1 MKVLY
6 IDFEQ
11 GYKSLGST
19 EDITK
24 SFGYPMIQ
32 FDKYSDFKKLL
43 GSLFERKVI
52 HEEVQIGT
60 VTVPQESTKW
70 VRKPGVELDCI
81 VLDTG
86 TELVKKYQREL
97 QGTKDKLT
105 IQQWGQIK
113 NQLDV
118 LMNVVNQLPCSVI
131 VNTHVKPM
139 RDDELGLQKLYP
151 AIEGSTKEDV
161 GKWFDFVLYTK
172 VDKDKTGK
180 RNYIWVTGRDERYC
194 HAKDRSQALKPEMLQ
209 DYSKIFDVVKEK
221 GWSNAKVL
229 CIGDPGS
236 GKTLSLK
243 TINKEGSK

>member
-11 GYKSLGST
+11 GYKSLGSPA
-19 EDITK
+19 DIK
-24 SFGYPMIQ
+24 ENFGYPMLQ

-43 GSLFERKVI
+43 GSLFERKTI
-52 HEEVQIGT
+52 QEEVQIGSIK
-60 VTVPQESTKW
+60 VPQESTRW
-70 VRKPGVELDCI
+70 VYKDGVELDCI
-81 VLDTG
+81 VVDTG

-113 NQLDV
+113 NQLDI
-118 LMNVVNQLPCSVI
+118 LMNVVNQLPCSII
-131 VNTHVKPM
+131 VNTHIKPM
-139 RDDELGLQKLYP
+139 RDEELGIQKLYP
-151 AIEGSTKEDV
+151 NIEGSTKEDI

-172 VDKDKTGK
+172 VEKDKTGK
-180 RNYIWVTGRDERYC
+180 RNYIWVTARDERYC
-194 HAKDRSQALKPEMLQ
+194 HAKDRSQTLKTEMLQ
-209 DYSKIFDVVKEK
+209 DYNEIFQATYEK
-221 GWSNAKVL
+221 GWDNAKIL

-243 TINKEGSK
+243 TINKEGK

>member
-6 IDFEQ
+6 LDFEQ
-11 GYKSLGST
+11 GYKSLGSPD
-19 EDITK
+19 DISN
-24 SFGYPMIQ
+24 SFGYPMLQ
-32 FDKYSDFKKLL
+32 FDKYSYFKKLL
-43 GSLFERKVI
+43 GSLFERKTI
-52 HEEVQIGT
+52 QEEVQIGAIR
-60 VTVPQESTKW
+60 VPQESTKW
-70 VRKPGVELDCI
+70 VRKDGVDLDCI

-113 NQLDV
+113 NQLDI

-131 VNTHVKPM
+131 VNVHTKPM
-139 RDDELGLQKLYP
+139 RDEELGIQKLYP
-151 AIEGSTKEDV
+151 AVEGSTKEDV

-172 VDKDKTGK
+172 VDKDKTGR

-194 HAKDRSQALKPEMLQ
+194 HAKDRSQSLKTEMLQ
-209 DYSKIFDVVKEK
+209 DYSQIFNVVKEK
-221 GWSNAKVL
+221 GWGNAKVL

-243 TINKEGSK
+243 TINKKEGK

>member
-6 IDFEQ
+6 VDFEQ
-11 GYKSLGST
+11 GYKSLGSGD
-19 EDITK
+19 DIK
-24 SFGYPMIQ
+24 NIFGYPMLQ
-32 FDKYSDFKKLL
+32 FDTYSDFKKLL
-43 GSLFERKVI
+43 GNLFERKKVQ
-52 HEEVQIGT
+52 EEVQIGA
-60 VTVPQESTKW
+60 VKVPQESTKW
-70 VRKPGVELDCI
+70 VKKPGVELDCI

-113 NQLDV
+113 NQLDI

-131 VNTHVKPM
+131 VNTHAKPVK
-139 RDDELGLQKLYP
+139 DDELGLQKMYP

-194 HAKDRSQALKPEMLQ
+194 HAKDRSQSLQPEMLQ
-209 DYSKIFDVVKEK
+209 DYGKIFGVVKEK
-221 GWSNAKVL
+221 GWGNAKVL

-243 TINKEGSK
+243 TINGGNS

>member
-6 IDFEQ
+6 VDFEQ
-11 GYKSLGST
+11 GYKSLGSPD
-19 EDITK
+19 DIK
-24 SFGYPMIQ
+24 QNFGYALLQ

-43 GSLFERKVI
+43 GGLFERKTTQQD
-52 HEEVQIGT
+52 VQIGD
-60 VTVPQESTKW
+60 VKVPQEATRW
-70 VRKPGVELDCI
+70 VAKEGVDIDCL

-131 VNTHVKPM
+131 VNTHIKPM
-139 RDDELGLQKLYP
+139 RDEELGIQKLYP
-151 AIEGSTKEDV
+151 NIEGSTKEDI

-172 VDKDKTGK
+172 VEKDKTGK
-180 RNYIWVTGRDERYC
+180 RNYIWVTARDERYC
-194 HAKDRSQALKPEMLQ
+194 HAKDRSQTLKTEMLQ
-209 DYSKIFDVVKEK
+209 DYNEIFQATYEK
-221 GWSNAKVL
+221 GWDNAKIL

-243 TINKEGSK
+243 TINKEGK

>member
-6 IDFEQ
+6 VDFEQ
-11 GYKSLGST
+11 GYKSLGSP
-19 EDITK
+19 EDIK
-24 SFGYPMIQ
+24 NDFGYPMLQ
-32 FDKYSDFKKLL
+32 FDNYSNFKKLL
-43 GSLFERKVI
+43 GNLFERKKVQ
-52 HEEVQIGT
+52 EEVQIGA
-60 VTVPQESTKW
+60 VKVPQESTKW
-70 VRKPGVELDCI
+70 VKKQGVELDCI
-81 VLDTG
+81 ILDTG

-113 NQLDV
+113 NQLDI

-131 VNTHVKPM
+131 VNTHAKPIK
-139 RDDELGLQKLYP
+139 DDELGLQKMYP

-161 GKWFDFVLYTK
+161 SKWFDFVLYTK

-194 HAKDRSQALKPEMLQ
+194 HAKDRSQSLQPEMLQ
-209 DYSKIFDVVKEK
+209 NYSDIFGVVKEK
-221 GWSNAKVL
+221 GWGNAKVL

-243 TINKEGSK
+243 TINSGGK

>member
-1 MKVLY
+1 MKDLY

-11 GYKSLGST
+11 GYKSLGSP
-19 EDITK
+19 EDINK
-24 SFGYPMIQ
+24 NFGYPMLQ
-32 FDKYSDFKKLL
+32 FDTYSDFKKLL

-52 HEEVQIGT
+52 KEEVKIGA

-70 VRKPGVELDCI
+70 VKKQGVDVDCI

-97 QGTKDKLT
+97 QAGKDKLT

-113 NQLDV
+113 NQLDI

-131 VNTHVKPM
+131 VNVHAKPIK
-139 RDDELGLQKLYP
+139 DDELGLQKLYP
-151 AIEGSTKEDV
+151 NIEGSTKEDV

-172 VDKDKTGK
+172 VEKDKTGK
-180 RNYIWVTGRDERYC
+180 RNYLWVTARDERYC
-194 HAKDRSQALKPEMLQ
+194 HAKDRSQVLNPEMRQ
-209 DYSKIFDVVKEK
+209 DYTSIFAVVEK
-221 GWSNAKVL
+221 KKWGNAKVL

-236 GKTLSLK
+236 GKTLSLN
-243 TINKEGSK
+243 TINGGNE

>member
-6 IDFEQ
+6 LDFEQ
-11 GYKSLGST
+11 GYKSLGSPD
-19 EDITK
+19 DIK
-24 SFGYPMIQ
+24 NSFGYPMLQ

-43 GSLFERKVI
+43 GSLFERKTVQ
-52 HEEVQIGT
+52 EEVQIGAIK
-60 VTVPQESTKW
+60 VPQESTKW
-70 VRKPGVELDCI
+70 VRKDGVDLDCI

-113 NQLDV
+113 NQLDI

-131 VNTHVKPM
+131 VNVHTKPM
-139 RDDELGLQKLYP
+139 RDEELGIQKLYP
-151 AIEGSTKEDV
+151 AVEGSTKEDV

-180 RNYIWVTGRDERYC
+180 RNYIWVTERDERYC
-194 HAKDRSQALKPEMLQ
+194 HAKDRSQYLNTEMLQ
-209 DYSKIFDVVKEK
+209 DYSKIFSVVKEK
-221 GWSNAKVL
+221 GWGNAKVL

-236 GKTLSLK
+236 GKTLSLQ
-243 TINKEGSK
+243 TINKKEGK